1 MPAKQIYEFGQFR
14 IDPDERL
21 LLREGKPIPLTPKAF
36 ETLLALVENSGH
48 VVKKDDLMRRV
59 WPDAFV
65 EEVNLAQNVSAL
77 RRALDTNG
85 EQYIET
91 VPKLGYRLI
100 AKARPIRA
108 PGETVDEAPL
118 GREQDADTGADPG
131 KTERKY
137 RFIGSVGPPASAF
150 GGEVNLARLKPETES
165 GSIAPLAPPV
175 SPKIALTRT
184 KVFVLAIIFA
194 ALAGTALYFAFPRE
208 RVIDSIAVLPLVNAT
223 LDPNSDYLS
232 EGLTDGLINGLSQLP
247 NLTVKSERS
256 VARYKGPDIDPQ
268 LVGRELGVRAVLVGK
283 LVQHGDSLSIS
294 VELVDAQ
301 DDNHIWGAEYTR
313 KLSDIAGMQETI
325 SKEIA
330 ERVRPKL
337 SGEQKA
343 YIAKPQTQN
352 AEAYALYLKG
362 RFYWKKRT
370 EEGLR
375 EGLAYFEQA
384 RQKDPNYALAYAG
397 LADSYNMLG
406 IWQYVAPH
414 EAAPKAKAAALKAL
428 ELDPLLPEAH
438 ASLGMLKTVYE
449 WDWARSEDEIKEALR
464 LNPSYE
470 TAYRWY
476 ATILDGTERHEEVIA
491 SSRHALELD
500 PTSLLNSASLGFEL
514 YMVRKYDD
522 AVAQLQKTLAMDPNY
537 FPTHHWLALTYI
549 QKSMPEEALEEAR
562 KAADLS
568 KESPIGMSTLAQ
580 AYAASGNAKAARG
593 ILQRLE
599 ATSQSHYISSFEIAT
614 IFTSLNESDHAFES
628 LQKAY
633 ENRDCNLFRLRVD
646 PRFDRL
652 RSDPRFADL
661 LRRIGLPL

>member
-21 LLREGKPIPLTPKAF
+21 LLREGKPIALTPKAF

-77 RRALDTNG
+77 RRALDING

-108 PGETVDEAPL
+108 LGEAVDEAPL
-118 GREQDADTGADPG
+118 GREQDADTGADVDL
-131 KTERKY
+131 T
-137 RFIGSVGPPASAF
+137 
-150 GGEVNLARLKPETES
+150 RLKPESES
-165 GSIAPLAPPV
+165 GSIAPLAPPA
-175 SPKIALTRT
+175 SPKIAVTRT

-208 RVIDSIAVLPLVNAT
+208 KVIDSIAVLPLVNAT
-223 LDPNSDYLS
+223 SDPNSDYLS

-256 VARYKGPDIDPQ
+256 VARYRGPDIDPK
-268 LVGRELGVRAVLVGK
+268 LVGRELSVRAVLVGK

-294 VELVDAQ
+294 VELVDAR
-301 DDNHIWGAEYTR
+301 DDSHIWGHEYNRNTA
-313 KLSDIAGMQETI
+313 DIAGMQETI
-325 SKEIA
+325 SKDIA
-330 ERVRPKL
+330 EKLRPKL

-343 YIAKPQTQN
+343 YIAKPQTQS

-362 RFYWKKRT
+362 RFYWRKRT
-370 EEGLR
+370 AEGLR

-384 RQKDPNYALAYAG
+384 RQKDPYYALAYAG

-406 IWQYVAPH
+406 IWQFVAPR
-414 EAAPKAKAAALKAL
+414 EVAPKAKAAALKAL

-438 ASLGMLKTVYE
+438 ASLGMVKTLYE
-449 WDWARSEDEIKEALR
+449 WDWAGGEGEIKEALR

-500 PTSLLNSASLGFEL
+500 PTSLINSSGLGFEM
-514 YMVRKYDD
+514 YMVGKYDD
-522 AVAQLQKTLAMDPNY
+522 AVIQLQNTLAMDSNY
-537 FPTHHWLALTYI
+537 FPTHHWLSMTYI
-549 QKSMPEEALEEAR
+549 QKSRPNDAFQEAR
-562 KAADLS
+562 KAVDLS
-568 KESPIGMSTLAQ
+568 NESTLSMSDLARS
-580 AYAASGNAKAARG
+580 YAVTGNAKEARR
-593 ILQRLE
+593 ILQTLQAASKSR
-599 ATSQSHYISSFEIAT
+599 YISSFEVAT
-614 IFTSLNESDHAFES
+614 IFASLNESDHAFDS
-628 LQKAY
+628 LQRAY
-633 ENRDCNLFRLRVD
+633 ENRDYNLFRLRAD
-646 PRFDRL
+646 PRLESLHR
-652 RSDPRFADL
+652 DPRFADL
-661 LRRIGLPL
+661 LRRIGLPQ